1 MMSKHYLGT
10 FQSNTSKAFRKK
22 LLPVS
27 RTLTAESTM
36 CVVEFYGGG
45 GEQDIRIATDLV
57 NDLILHGWRDI
68 LEDKNSE

>member
-10 FQSNTSKAFRKK
+10 FQSNTSKAFRNK

-27 RTLTAESTM
+27 RALTTKSTM

-45 GEQDIRIATDLV
+45 GEQDIHLATELV
-57 NDLILHGWRDI
+57 NDLIMHGWRDI
-68 LEDKNSE
+68 LEDHSTE